1 MDFTVPP
8 HKRLKLND
16 GTSIQPDPAKLR
28 SQRSAFLLSLSRPVS
43 PPLQSVGP
51 SNHNGCLQ
59 EILQPTSSAIGGFT
73 HPQTDIQTSPLLA
86 PPIKHGAVQDFEQ
99 MTAAK
104 GRPDPLSSDPI
115 LTKGPTSR
123 IVASPFR
130 LTRIHGLPSSANI
143 DTVNIKE
150 LLGSPLIKEA
160 WIFNYC
166 HDVHWTMQQ
175 FDPDIRDLVS
185 VKIIHGFWRT
195 ESGGKIAID
204 EACSRYP
211 NVKAIQA
218 WLPDTYGTHHTKMLI
233 LIRHDD
239 LAQVIIH
246 TANMIPGDWGNTTQ
260 AAWCSPLLP
269 LENKGSKTQPGSGKI
284 GSGARF
290 KHDLIAYLQ
299 GYARG
304 KMSPLISVLQKHD
317 FSAIRGAL
325 IGSIPS
331 KKVISD
337 LSSSAW
343 GHIALKRALK
353 TVPIADKRVTDE
365 MPENVSPAPFSKPI
379 VVCQV
384 SSIATFKKE
393 WLEET
398 LFKALAPT
406 IGARFSIIFPT
417 PDEVRNSLGGY
428 ASGSSIHLKAQTVVH
443 QKQID
448 FLRPHLCH
456 WASPPGTAVAMDAL
470 RGRAAPH
477 IKTYIRFCASDSTNP
492 ILNIEW
498 ALLTSANLSTQ
509 AWGTAPKLPS
519 KKEREEE
526 GLREAFVHIQSYEL
540 GVLVWPELFAEGGG
554 NARMVPIFGTDSPV
568 GHGGDSNT
576 NRLNGRTLSDLTKL
590 GSDQLGAS
598 ETDGVVVGLRMPYD
612 LPLTPYSV
620 GEEPWSPQSRYDEPD
635 THGHTWP
642 FIF

>member
-1 MDFTVPP
+1 MDSTAPP

-16 GTSIQPDPAKLR
+16 STSIQPDPAKLR
-28 SQRSAFLLSLSRPVS
+28 SQRSAFLSSLSRPIS

-51 SNHNGCLQ
+51 SNHNGSSQ
-59 EILQPTSSAIGGFT
+59 EILEPTDSAIGGFR
-73 HPQTDIQTSPLLA
+73 HPRTNIQSLPSLA
-86 PPIKHGAVQDFEQ
+86 PPIKHGAVQDSER
-99 MTAAK
+99 MTATR
-104 GRPDPLSSDPI
+104 GRPGSLSSDLI
-115 LTKGPTSR
+115 LTKGPASR
-123 IVASPFR
+123 IVTSPFR
-130 LTRIHGLPSSANI
+130 LTRSHDLPSSANI

-175 FDPDIRDLVS
+175 FDPDIRNLVS
-185 VKIIHGFWRT
+185 IKIIHGFWRT
-195 ESGGKIAID
+195 DSGGKIAID

-211 NVKAIQA
+211 NVQAIQA

-239 LAQVIIH
+239 LAQIIIH
-246 TANMIPGDWGNTTQ
+246 TANMIPRDWENTTQ

-269 LENKGSKTQPGSGKI
+269 LDKGGLNIQPDSGKI

-290 KHDLIAYLQ
+290 KHDLIAYLR

-304 KMSPLISVLQKHD
+304 KMSPLINVLQKHD

-331 KKVISD
+331 KKAISD
-337 LSSSAW
+337 LSSSVW

-353 TVPIADKRVTDE
+353 TVPIADKRGIGKI
-365 MPENVSPAPFSKPI
+365 PENVSPAPFSKPV

-417 PDEVRNSLGGY
+417 PDEVRCSLDGY
-428 ASGSSIHLKAQTVVH
+428 ASGGSIHLKAQTAVH

-456 WASPPGTAVAMDAL
+456 WASPPGTVVAMDAL

-477 IKTYIRFCASDSTNP
+477 IKTYIRFCASDSANP
-492 ILNIEW
+492 VPNIEW
-498 ALLTSANLSTQ
+498 ALLTSANLSMQ

-526 GLREAFVHIQSYEL
+526 RLQEAFVHIQSYEL
-540 GVLVWPELFAEGGG
+540 GVLVWPELFAEEGGG
-554 NARMVPIFGTDSPV
+554 NVCMVPVFGTDSPV
-568 GHGGDSNT
+568 GHDGGSNT
-576 NRLNGRTLSDLTKL
+576 DKLDGRTL
-590 GSDQLGAS
+590 GSDQLGES
-598 ETDGVVVGLRMPYD
+598 EKDGVVVGLRMPYD
-612 LPLTPYSV
+612 LPLLPYSV
-620 GEEPWSPQSRYDEPD
+620 GEEPWSPHSRYDEPD